1 MSRVIAQREG
11 FLVQLRKFRSH
22 RLFDGGDPFFV
33 GNVEILGDP
42 GHEHDVGGLGGTG
55 LLRQGQVNPDNITCI
70 RVPGAIEIPLTVKRA
85 AESGKYDA
93 VIALGCVIRGATYH
107 FEIVANECAKGLT
120 QTMLGSNIPVA
131 FGVLACDTI
140 EQAVQRAGSKA
151 GNKGSEAALSSLEMI
166 NVLNNLKNVG

>member
-1 MSRVIAQREG
+1 MKTIEGCLPCPEAKIAIVVSRFNSFITERLLEG
-11 FLVQLRKFRSH
+11 AE
-22 RLFDGGDPFFV
+22 D
-33 GNVEILGDP
+33 
-42 GHEHDVGGLGGTG
+42 T

-120 QTMLGSNIPVA
+120 QTMLGSDIPVA
-131 FGVLACDTI
+131 FGVLTCDTI